1 MKRVFNTNYN
11 HQSLDFA
18 LFILRVG
25 VSCFVLTHG
34 WGKLSKVLSGAEI
47 QFADPISLGMETSFY
62 LVIFAEVICA
72 VLLLI
77 GLATRL
83 ALIPLIINMTVIV
96 FVVHF
101 HEGFQKM
108 ELPSTYLL
116 VFLFLMFTGPGRYSI
131 DNVISRRGNRRRTF

>member
-18 LFILRVG
+18 LFMLRVG
-25 VSCFVLTHG
+25 ASCFILTHG
-34 WGKLSKVLSGAEI
+34 WSKLSKVLSGAEI
-47 QFADPISLGMETSFY
+47 QFADPIGLGMEISFY

-83 ALIPLIINMTVIV
+83 ALIPLIINMAVIV
-96 FVVHF
+96 FMVHF
-101 HEGFQKM
+101 QEGFQKI
-108 ELPSTYLL
+108 ELPAFYLL
-116 VFLFLMFTGPGRYSI
+116 VFLFLMFSGPGRYSI
-131 DNVISRRGNRRRTF
+131 DNVINRRGNRRLTF

>member
-11 HQSLDFA
+11 HRSLDFA

-25 VSCFVLTHG
+25 ASCFILTHG
-34 WGKLSKVLSGAEI
+34 WSKVSKVLSGAEI
-47 QFADPISLGMETSFY
+47 QFADPIGLGMVTSFY

-83 ALIPLIINMTVIV
+83 ALIPLIINMAVVV
-96 FVVHF
+96 FVVQF
-101 HEGFQKM
+101 NEGFQKM
-108 ELPSTYLL
+108 ELPAFYLL
-116 VFLFLMFTGPGRYSI
+116 VFVFLMFAGPGRYSI